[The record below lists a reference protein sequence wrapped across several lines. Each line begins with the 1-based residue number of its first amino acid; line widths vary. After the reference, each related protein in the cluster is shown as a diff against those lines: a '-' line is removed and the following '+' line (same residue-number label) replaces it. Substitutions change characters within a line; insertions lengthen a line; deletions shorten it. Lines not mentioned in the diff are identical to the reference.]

1 MTELFDASKGASLG
15 SGKLLGPGSL
25 KDAELAGLLMR
36 YRRNVASAYSSIS
49 PDEIFSVFTVGPL
62 HISPKIDGEL
72 WFLIFDDGHV
82 FLASPRGAV
91 IFGDIPILLE
101 ARKAAKNVKGRVVLA
116 GELFAAA
123 KSSKDRPRVGN
134 VATALSGGAK
144 APIERLGIIIFDLVQ
159 MLQNAED
166 SDFYTPE
173 GNSKVIQSIL
183 GDGKRLKAVTYKMV
197 TSASEVAELFTE
209 WVNSGRAEGII
220 VRSINGRVFKVKP
233 EFTVDAV
240 IVGYTEREE
249 NLKQVRSIALAMMHE
264 NRRYQFIGSCG
275 NLGSDE
281 DRRKLHLRLSKIQT
295 KASFKKASSEGA
307 VYRFVKPE
315 VIVEIK
321 ANDAQSYDS
330 SGKATNQMTME
341 FQDNMWKAFGLMP
354 GASLLHPVFIRLRD
368 DKSVSTEE
376 IRFSQILERCFVEKI
391 LLLDSSGN
399 LPISNLLRREVYI
412 KEANGK
418 TSVRKLLVWK
428 TNKEK
433 ISNEYP
439 GFVTYWIDYS
449 PDRRD
454 PIKRTVRLS
463 SSEKNAT
470 LIANKLIED
479 NVKKGWALAK

>member
-1 MTELFDASKGASLG
+1 
-15 SGKLLGPGSL
+15 
-25 KDAELAGLLMR
+25 
-36 YRRNVASAYSSIS
+36 
-49 PDEIFSVFTVGPL
+49 
-62 HISPKIDGEL
+62 
-72 WFLIFDDGHV
+72 
-82 FLASPRGAV
+82 
-91 IFGDIPILLE
+91 
-101 ARKAAKNVKGRVVLA
+101 
-116 GELFAAA
+116 
-123 KSSKDRPRVGN
+123 
-134 VATALSGGAK
+134 
-144 APIERLGIIIFDLVQ
+144 
-159 MLQNAED
+159 
-166 SDFYTPE
+166 
-173 GNSKVIQSIL
+173 
-183 GDGKRLKAVTYKMV
+183 
-197 TSASEVAELFTE
+197 
-209 WVNSGRAEGII
+209 
-220 VRSINGRVFKVKP
+220 
-233 EFTVDAV
+233 
-240 IVGYTEREE
+240 
-249 NLKQVRSIALAMMHE
+249 
-264 NRRYQFIGSCG
+264 
-275 NLGSDE
+275 
-281 DRRKLHLRLSKIQT
+281 
-295 KASFKKASSEGA
+295 
-307 VYRFVKPE
+307 
-315 VIVEIK
+315 
-321 ANDAQSYDS
+321 
-330 SGKATNQMTME
+330 
-341 FQDNMWKAFGLMP
+341 MP